1 MAANGV
7 FAELDHL
14 RHGAIHT
21 VNSPLNVQGVMKE
34 KPVMAPEVGEHSR
47 EILRSLGYGDDA
59 IEEMILRGCVTAP
72 GAGSL

>member
-1 MAANGV
+1 V
-7 FAELDHL
+7 
-14 RHGAIHT
+14 T
-21 VNSPLNVQGVMKE
+21 KK

-47 EILRSLGYGDDA
+47 EILRSLGYGDEA